1 MHPHIYSQKCMPA
14 HPQMHAHTSLL
25 SILTSYTHTY
35 TYKYIAMQS
44 NKFLQMPH
52 ECQLTPSAM
61 PLPHAMSLRQSC
73 SNVCDSNECCS
84 DGCCANRMEPTQA
97 GQKRT
102 ENSIRHIKKP
112 KRYNDRYIKVQD
124 SICIEKINI

>member
-1 MHPHIYSQKCMPA
+1 
-14 HPQMHAHTSLL
+14 
-25 SILTSYTHTY
+25 
-35 TYKYIAMQS
+35 MQS

-73 SNVCDSNECCS
+73 SNVYDSNERCS
-84 DGCCANRMEPTQA
+84 DGCCAKRMEPTQA

-102 ENSIRHIKKP
+102 ENSMTYQEAKK
-112 KRYNDRYIKVQD
+112 I
-124 SICIEKINI
+124 